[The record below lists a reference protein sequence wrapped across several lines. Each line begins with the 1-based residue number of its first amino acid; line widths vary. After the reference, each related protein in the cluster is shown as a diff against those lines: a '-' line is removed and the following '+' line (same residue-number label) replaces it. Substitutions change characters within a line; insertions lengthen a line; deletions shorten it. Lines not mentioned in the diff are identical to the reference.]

1 VGVETVRFYERQGL
15 VPRPPRPRAGYRS
28 YPEEAVR
35 QIRFIRNAQGL
46 GFTLQ
51 EIAELLALRVTKG
64 TSCAAVRSRATAKL
78 GDVRRRLADLDG
90 IRAALEKLV
99 STCPGRGALMSCT
112 IINALDSPDIELPG
126 RAPGRMKRRSKGTS
140 SMKSFEAKIEG
151 MQCEGCAGTIQSI
164 LSREPGVKAA
174 SVSFPKGTASIYY
187 DPKETDSAQVVA
199 AIEKAGFTARG
210 AA

>member
-1 VGVETVRFYERQGL
+1 
-15 VPRPPRPRAGYRS
+15 
-28 YPEEAVR
+28 
-35 QIRFIRNAQGL
+35 
-46 GFTLQ
+46 
-51 EIAELLALRVTKG
+51 
-64 TSCAAVRSRATAKL
+64 
-78 GDVRRRLADLDG
+78 
-90 IRAALEKLV
+90 
-99 STCPGRGALMSCT
+99 
-112 IINALDSPDIELPG
+112 
-126 RAPGRMKRRSKGTS
+126 
-140 SMKSFEAKIEG
+140 